1 MYISTGVPSS
11 QPHAQLVLT
20 SGRRPLGSRDG
31 VFPHSQ
37 PTLAE
42 GASTPMIQLTPPPT
56 SPAPAP
62 EPGQEDAHMGTPPGT
77 SQRGRG
83 RGLRAELGVEATF

>member
-42 GASTPMIQLTPPPT
+42 GASTPMIQLTPPP
-56 SPAPAP
+56 
-62 EPGQEDAHMGTPPGT
+62 PPQLLPQ
-77 SQRGRG
+77 SLVRKMLIWVPHQVHLRGAG
-83 RGLRAELGVEATF
+83 AGV

>member
-11 QPHAQLVLT
+11 QPHVQLVLT
-20 SGRRPLGSRDG
+20 SGRRPLGSRGG

-42 GASTPMIQLTPPPT
+42 GASTPMIQLTPPHLPSSCPRAWSGRCSYGCPT
-56 SPAPAP
+56 RYIS
-62 EPGQEDAHMGTPPGT
+62 EGQGQGSESKVG
-77 SQRGRG
+77 S
-83 RGLRAELGVEATF
+83 